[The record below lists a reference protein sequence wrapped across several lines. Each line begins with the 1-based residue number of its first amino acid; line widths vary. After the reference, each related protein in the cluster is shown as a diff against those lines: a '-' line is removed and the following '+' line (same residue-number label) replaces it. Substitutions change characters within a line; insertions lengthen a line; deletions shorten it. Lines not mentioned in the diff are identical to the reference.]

1 MAIESVII
9 LRSFGGYA
17 VGSIQQIDDS
27 VIAQHPGSTVLLVA
41 TGGGGTSTGGTSTG
55 GTTSGGGTTTPAGG
69 GGSTTG
75 TTTAGVVIGTSGN
88 NVTFTQNGVT
98 YQTAAP
104 LTAGQVTSLL
114 AGADI
119 GSATVGGVLESV
131 IGSMVATHTAHLLTL
146 DTGLTSIQKAA
157 TDAAALASTAGT
169 AATGAKTEADSI
181 SVTVTAHD
189 LLLGTHTAQLGTLAA
204 GVTSAGSLAAA
215 ASTLAGSALVTPS
228 IVNGALS
235 FKTAA
240 GAAGP
245 VVPLQLGATPTI
257 SIGGVST
264 GATAAA
270 SITGSAAAPVLNLVI
285 PQGTPGATPAISI
298 GTVSSG
304 PTAAVSIT
312 GSAVTPVLNLVLP
325 QGIPGSPGATP
336 AIAIG
341 TVSSGPSATATFTG
355 SATAPVLNLMLQK
368 GDSGS
373 QGGQGIAGATG
384 SAAGGDVTTNLAN
397 SAIGGKSLPLSSILR
412 LRLDSEYF
420 GSQHNNTSI
429 QGYTG
434 ATTRAALA
442 AYTNASGATPYA
454 FFSNYPVSTGDDV
467 EVYPVA
473 PATSGNTIQ
482 LCRSVTLPA
491 AASGYT
497 GATGLYQGKNTGRW
511 FLYVGGKPW
520 LDWQPGMYAIFP
532 GLAANTKVLATYGN
546 CIMVTSQPAG
556 TTCAAGVVGTIGANM
571 SALKT
576 GQQVWAAQGVQPFSL
591 ISTITATGVILS
603 KALDTTSKTS
613 YAVAVAG
620 VFQLQA
626 IRIFTPMAEA
636 SICGTMT
643 MDSLAIPAAWFNQR
657 LDDASREC
665 AYISRGDHYVNVPI
679 YLWGHAGGLRGAG
692 AQDTFIRTEC
702 SAFAMISIFPA
713 QSTVAF
719 YGDMSCRPSTPGAAQ
734 QAFLYIEG
742 VSEQAGNQNN
752 QFVGSHQPLIHH
764 VTGQGSGPYTTTD
777 ASGVVTQHPPSGPAQ
792 LIRLRHCGGCYI
804 QEVSHQGYG
813 LAPSP
818 YVSCAVSVGN
828 VVAVHCK
835 RVGGN
840 YLQAAVFAE
849 GYLEHPILEDC
860 SIAPSGCLFD
870 GLEVSTLAGS
880 TNACLIF
887 EVRGGDI
894 DIFYYGYRI
903 ALASSVTFNGGE
915 IQAPEVA
922 TTSTFGLSTAAIVEL
937 YGCAG
942 GTMVGI
948 NGGANGTSWDMI
960 QVNNMDLDGGSLGTS
975 GIIFGFLTGGGVAST
990 IRVQPGCN
998 GNTFFDPT
1006 IVLNGS
1012 ATNAIIDG
1020 GTNTHITSGGGAAT
1034 SAYDATLF
1042 FGHVAGNVALG
1053 TSSTAMT
1060 LIPIGS
1066 DGDVG
1071 SNYDGTG
1078 YLVRTTGSYDVE
1090 VDLPIITTGTAATTA
1105 APVAPVGTQGG
1116 IQLWFDNQ
1124 GGAIQNFTTQPKD
1137 TTARFRHT
1145 VYLQK
1150 GALIRLYGYADL
1162 ATTVLGGNNS
1172 RSHVRIKQCA

>member
-88 NVTFTQNGVT
+88 TVTFTQNGVT

-204 GVTSAGSLAAA
+204 GVSSAGSLAAA
-215 ASTLAGSALVTPS
+215 ASTMAGSALGTPS
-228 IVNGALS
+228 VTNGVMS
-235 FKTAA
+235 FKTVGGAVGPTVTLTPASVVTGSHLVSTNGTLDVAATLLAGIIAASSASGSTTTLTNSAGGTIVTIVAPA

-245 VVPLQLGATPTI
+245 AG
-257 SIGGVST
+257 
-264 GATAAA
+264 
-270 SITGSAAAPVLNLVI
+270 
-285 PQGTPGATPAISI
+285 QGT
-298 GTVSSG
+298 
-304 PTAAVSIT
+304 
-312 GSAVTPVLNLVLP
+312 
-325 QGIPGSPGATP
+325 
-336 AIAIG
+336 
-341 TVSSGPSATATFTG
+341 
-355 SATAPVLNLMLQK
+355 
-368 GDSGS
+368 
-373 QGGQGIAGATG
+373 QGIAGATG

-442 AYTNASGATPYA
+442 AYINASGATPYA
-454 FFSNYPVSTGDDV
+454 FFANYPVSTGDDV

-532 GLAANTKVLATYGN
+532 GLAANTKVLATYNN

-665 AYISRGDHYVNVPI
+665 AYISRGDHFVNVPI

-702 SAFAMISIFPA
+702 SAFAVISIFPT

-719 YGDMSCRPSTPGAAQ
+719 YGDMSCRSSTPGAAQ

-742 VSEQAGNQNN
+742 VSEQSGNQNN
-752 QFVGSHQPLIHH
+752 QYVGSHQPIIHH
-764 VTGQGSGPYTTTD
+764 MTGQGSGPYTTTD
-777 ASGVVTQHPPSGPAQ
+777 ATSGVVTNHPPQGPAQ

-860 SIAPSGCLFD
+860 SIAPSGCLYD
-870 GLEVSTLAGS
+870 GLEVSTLGGS
-880 TNACLIF
+880 TNGCLIF

-922 TTSTFGLSTAAIVEL
+922 TASTYGLSTAAIVEL
-937 YGCAG
+937 YGCSG
-942 GTMVGI
+942 GTMIGI
-948 NGGANGTSWDMI
+948 NGGAKDTSFDMV

-975 GIIFGFLTGGGVAST
+975 GIVFGFLTGGGVAST

>member
-88 NVTFTQNGVT
+88 TVTFTQNGVT

-215 ASTLAGSALVTPS
+215 ASTLAGSALGTPS

-245 VVPLQLGATPTI
+245 VVPLPLGATPTI

-270 SITGSAAAPVLNLVI
+270 NITGSAAAPVLNLVI

-368 GDSGS
+368 GDPGS

-442 AYTNASGATPYA
+442 AYINASGATPYA

-473 PATSGNTIQ
+473 AAASGNTIQ

-491 AASGYT
+491 AATGYT
-497 GATGLYQGKNTGRW
+497 GPTGLYQGTRTGRW
-511 FLYVGGKPW
+511 FLYVGGTPG
-520 LDWQPGMYAIFP
+520 LDWQPGMYAVFP
-532 GLAANTKVLATYGN
+532 GLASNTRVLATYNN
-546 CIMVTSQPAG
+546 CIMVTPQPAG

-620 VFQLQA
+620 VFQLQTL
-626 IRIFTPMAEA
+626 RIFTPMAEA
-636 SICGTMT
+636 SICSTMT
-643 MDSLAIPAAWFNQR
+643 MDSLAAPAAYNNQR

-665 AYISRGDHYVNVPI
+665 AYLSRGDHFINVPV
-679 YLWGHAGGLRGAG
+679 YLWGHGGGLRGAG
-692 AQDTFIRTEC
+692 VQDTFIRTEC
-702 SAFAMISIFPA
+702 SAFAVISLFPT
-713 QSTVAF
+713 QSTVAH
-719 YGDMSCRPSTPGAAQ
+719 YGEMSFRPSTPGAYQ
-734 QAFLYIEG
+734 QAGLYIEG
-742 VSEQAGNQNN
+742 STELASNQNN
-752 QFVGSHQPLIHH
+752 NGTGSHQAIIRNMS
-764 VTGQGSGPYTTTD
+764 GQGNGPYTD
-777 ASGVVTQHPPSGPAQ
+777 SSGVAHPPSGPAQ
-792 LIRLRHCGGCYI
+792 LVRLRHCGGCYLDD
-804 QEVSHQGYG
+804 VTHLGYG

-818 YVSCAVSVGN
+818 YASCTLSVGN

-835 RVGGN
+835 RVNSN
-840 YLQAAVFAE
+840 YCEASIKAQ

-860 SIAPSGCLFD
+860 STAPSGSVYD
-870 GLEVSTLAGS
+870 GMEGS
-880 TNACLIF
+880 VLSGGTVACLIA

-894 DIFYYGYRI
+894 DCFYFGYRFV
-903 ALASSVTFNGGE
+903 LATSVTFNGT
-915 IQAPEVA
+915 EVQSPDGP
-922 TTSTFGLSTAAIVEL
+922 TVMSYGQNTSAIIEL
-937 YGCAG
+937 YGCSG
-942 GTMVGI
+942 GTLVGL
-948 NGGANGTSWDMI
+948 NGGSDGTGYDMI
-960 QVNNMDLDGGSLGTS
+960 QLNDMDLDGRIVGTS
-975 GIIFGFLTGGGVAST
+975 GLVLGMLIGGGFATTVRT
-990 IRVQPGCN
+990 QPGSN
-998 GNTFFDPT
+998 NNFFDDRT
-1006 IVLNGS
+1006 ILLNGS
-1012 ATNAIIDG
+1012 ATGAIVDA
-1020 GTNTHITSGGGAAT
+1020 GTNNYATPPRATCYSAAAT
-1034 SAYDATLF
+1034 LTT
-1042 FGHVAGNVALG
+1042 
-1053 TSSTAMT
+1053 TSSA
-1060 LIPIGS
+1060 IPL
-1066 DGDVG
+1066 
-1071 SNYDGTG
+1071 TG
-1078 YLVRTTGSYDVE
+1078 YLDKRGLFAAGNGSATIKVAGTYQVNGYMPAADAGATGAPTAGAQIGLQVNGSVMGAGPLQWTTAGAAHTTAQY
-1090 VDLPIITTGTAATTA
+1090 TGTFAFAAGEVVSLNGQTSSGSA
-1105 APVAPVGTQGG
+1105 AMSA
-1116 IQLWFDNQ
+1116 
-1124 GGAIQNFTTQPKD
+1124 AHFT
-1137 TTARFRHT
+1137 
-1145 VYLQK
+1145 L
-1150 GALIRLYGYADL
+1150 LCIDL
-1162 ATTVLGGNNS
+1162 A
-1172 RSHVRIKQCA
+1172 